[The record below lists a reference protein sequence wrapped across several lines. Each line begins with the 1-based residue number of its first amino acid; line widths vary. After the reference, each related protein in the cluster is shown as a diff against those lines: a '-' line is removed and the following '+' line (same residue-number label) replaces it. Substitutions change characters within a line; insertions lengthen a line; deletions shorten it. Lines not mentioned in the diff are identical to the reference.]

1 MMQTQEQAVTQSGQ
15 LSGSLS
21 FSGSMSKEDEEMSKT
36 ALSTFRAK
44 EEEIEKKKL
53 EVRERV
59 QAQLGRI
66 EQETKRL
73 ANIREVFYFQIYY
86 FFAFFMGFF
95 FLRFVNFVSKFWG
108 FLDCFRGIVYGVL
121 EIMLVYFVFIMFVF
135 KVEFLDFEV
144 NYVLLSLSWLMFMN
158 QTKSLALCTRFFVL
172 TYLFFTVKYN

>member
-95 FLRFVNFVSKFWG
+95 FSQICKFCVQILG
-108 FLDCFRGIVYGVL
+108 FFR
-121 EIMLVYFVFIMFVF
+121 
-135 KVEFLDFEV
+135 
-144 NYVLLSLSWLMFMN
+144 
-158 QTKSLALCTRFFVL
+158 
-172 TYLFFTVKYN
+172 LF

>member
-73 ANIREVFYFQIYY
+73 ANIREVI
-86 FFAFFMGFF
+86 
-95 FLRFVNFVSKFWG
+95 
-108 FLDCFRGIVYGVL
+108 
-121 EIMLVYFVFIMFVF
+121 
-135 KVEFLDFEV
+135 
-144 NYVLLSLSWLMFMN
+144 
-158 QTKSLALCTRFFVL
+158 
-172 TYLFFTVKYN
+172 